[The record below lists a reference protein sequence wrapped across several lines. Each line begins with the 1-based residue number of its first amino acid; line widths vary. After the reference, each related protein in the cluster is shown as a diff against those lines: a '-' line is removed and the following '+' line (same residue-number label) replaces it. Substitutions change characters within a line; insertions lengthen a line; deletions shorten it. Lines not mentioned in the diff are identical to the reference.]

1 MDPGFWDRLLNQIRF
16 FKRIGSKIVF
26 FETRV
31 DARMTPDKITTR
43 RHTHTQAAWPRD
55 LGEGERARGG
65 ERRVRSRSHKTR
77 HQALEDKGPHDHTH
91 TQVCNPMGLADQ
103 CIVVDV
109 LKPCVA
115 LNL

>member
-1 MDPGFWDRLLNQIRF
+1 MDPGFWDRLLNQIRL
-16 FKRIGSKIVF
+16 FKRMGSKIVF
-26 FETRV
+26 FKTRI
-31 DARMTPDKITTR
+31 DARMTPDKKDHTP
-43 RHTHTQAAWPRD
+43 THTQAAWPRD
-55 LGEGERARGG
+55 LREGERARGG

-91 TQVCNPMGLADQ
+91 TRVCNPMGLADQ
-103 CIVVDV
+103 CRVVDV